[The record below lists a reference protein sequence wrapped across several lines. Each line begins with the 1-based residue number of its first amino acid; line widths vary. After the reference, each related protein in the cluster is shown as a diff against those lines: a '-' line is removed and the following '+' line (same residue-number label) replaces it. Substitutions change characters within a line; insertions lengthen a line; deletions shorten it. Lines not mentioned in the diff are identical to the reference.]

1 MAAREMIRTSFSLP
15 LELQDKLDKIESEAK
30 QAGIRKPSTSL
41 VLSSLIAM
49 FDAKKHGADFA
60 AECLR
65 QRGKDV
71 RTKEGR
77 KAATSSPGRN
87 QASVT
92 KRKTKKSTKTKR
104 TTSDDLG
111 SFLGR

>member
-15 LELQDKLDKIESEAK
+15 VALQDKLDTIEAEAK

-41 VLSSLIAM
+41 VISSLIAM
-49 FDAKKHGADFA
+49 FDSKKHGSAFA

-71 RTKEGR
+71 RTKEGK
-77 KAATSSPGRN
+77 KAGTRSPGRN
-87 QASVT
+87 QASST
-92 KRKTKKSTKTKR
+92 KRKAKKPTKTKR

-111 SFLGR
+111 SFLG

>member
-15 LELQDKLDKIESEAK
+15 EALQDKLDSIEAEAK

-41 VLSSLIAM
+41 VISSLISM
-49 FDAKKHGADFA
+49 FDSKKHGSAFA
-60 AECLR
+60 SECLR

-77 KAATSSPGRN
+77 KSGSRSSGRKP
-87 QASVT
+87 ASVS
-92 KRKTKKSTKTKR
+92 KSKPKKKTKR
-104 TTSDDLG
+104 TTSDELG
-111 SFLGR
+111 KFLS

>member
-87 QASVT
+87 QASAT
-92 KRKTKKSTKTKR
+92 KRKTKTKR

>member
-1 MAAREMIRTSFSLP
+1 MIRTSFSLP
-15 LELQDKLDKIESEAK
+15 EALQDKLDSIEAEAK

-41 VLSSLIAM
+41 VISSLISM
-49 FDAKKHGADFA
+49 FDSKKHGSAFA
-60 AECLR
+60 SECLR

-77 KAATSSPGRN
+77 KKAGSQSSGRKP
-87 QASVT
+87 ASVS
-92 KRKTKKSTKTKR
+92 KSSSKKKTKR

-111 SFLGR
+111 KFLS